1 MSAWARGHA
10 IVAMMVQIERSQG
23 RGSGLISCSL
33 AKLVK
38 AMGKKA
44 RMMPE
49 RPRCGRAVYLGRMSS
64 EPGTELAAAD
74 DDATILCSA
83 SDSTE
88 ARGGAGSRGLL

>member
-1 MSAWARGHA
+1 
-10 IVAMMVQIERSQG
+10 MMVQIERSQG

-33 AKLVK
+33 AKLIK
-38 AMGKKA
+38 AMGKA

-49 RPRCGRAVYLGRMSS
+49 RPRCGRAVYLCRMSS
-64 EPGTELAAAD
+64 EPGTDLAAAD

-83 SDSTE
+83 FESTG